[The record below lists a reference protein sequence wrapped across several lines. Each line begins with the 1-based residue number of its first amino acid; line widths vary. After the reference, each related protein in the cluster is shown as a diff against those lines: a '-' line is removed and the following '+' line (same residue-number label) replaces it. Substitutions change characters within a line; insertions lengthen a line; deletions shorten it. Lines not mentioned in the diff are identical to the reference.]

1 MGNNYVKDLLEI
13 FYTSKVSK
21 RFQQI
26 YQKWFLHNRDN
37 GEQDRVLY
45 ELWDQTSG
53 INSTT
58 EEDLKEVHEY
68 IKLIGSRKNNKRSIS
83 WLKVASIVILPL
95 LAIGTGLYWTLQ
107 NKGNTSVMHQYYVER
122 GEVKSITLS
131 DGTVVWINSESTLIY
146 PEIFDKDKRVVY
158 LVGEANFEV
167 SKSDKQPF
175 IVQTSKMN
183 VEVLGTKF
191 NVQAY
196 PNALEYVTT
205 LEDGKVL
212 LNIDDEQDTS
222 IFLNPREAVFFNT
235 KTGCVNKK
243 VVNIDDLNA
252 WSKGVLGFSGASLEF
267 IFQQIERKYDIRV
280 SYTLGASYNADQ
292 QLTIRFLP
300 DDSVEDIL
308 KVLQDM
314 VPGLKI
320 RKVNK

>member
-1 MGNNYVKDLLEI
+1 MRNNYIKDLLEI

-26 YQKWFLHNRDN
+26 YQKWFLQNRDN
-37 GEQDRVLY
+37 GEQDKALY
-45 ELWDQTSG
+45 ELWNQTSQ
-53 INSTT
+53 INNTT

-68 IKLIGSRKNNKRSIS
+68 IEAVEVRKHKRTIS
-83 WLKVASIVILPL
+83 WLKIASAIILPL

-107 NKGNTSVMHQYYVER
+107 NGGNTSVMHQYYVER
-122 GEVKSITLS
+122 GDVQNITLS

-158 LVGEANFEV
+158 LVGEANFDV

-183 VEVLGTKF
+183 IEVLGTKF
-191 NVQAY
+191 NIQAY
-196 PNALEYVTT
+196 PNSLEYVAT
-205 LEDGKVL
+205 LEEGKVL
-212 LNIDDEQDTS
+212 LNIDDEKDTS

-235 KTGCVNKK
+235 KTGDVNKK

-252 WSKGVLGFSGASLEF
+252 WSKGTLGFSGASLEF

-292 QLTIRFLP
+292 QLTIRFAP

-314 VPGLKI
+314 VPGLKV
-320 RKVNK
+320 RKANK